1 MSYPKIFTLRPLFS
15 TSKWVGELFGKT
27 LPPPMVKSIGFFF
40 KHTLEQEHCISGS
53 KIVYWTRYNQYRPQ
67 NELFLLFR
75 MLSII
80 YGATFDFSGKL
91 WRSQLFVYKTAFFL
105 YLRNHSQHRNSMHVK
120 LFAINSRSFYTFKI
134 FGGSAVCLLISQ
146 NMNKEFQPQK
156 LSPS

>member
-1 MSYPKIFTLRPLFS
+1 MIRPLIR
-15 TSKWVGELFGKT
+15 KNVL
-27 LPPPMVKSIGFFF
+27 LCNILNYLC
-40 KHTLEQEHCISGS
+40 TLEQEHCISGS

-67 NELFLLFR
+67 NELFLHFR

-105 YLRNHSQHRNSMHVK
+105 YLRNHSQHRNSMHVE
-120 LFAINSRSFYTFKI
+120 LFAINSRSFYAFNI

-146 NMNKEFQPQK
+146 NINKEFWPQK